1 MGWVQWK
8 VMVEMM
14 RIIQLCKVK
23 GHSDA
28 TGNDK

>member
-8 VMVEMM
+8 VMVEM

-28 TGNDK
+28 TGKDK